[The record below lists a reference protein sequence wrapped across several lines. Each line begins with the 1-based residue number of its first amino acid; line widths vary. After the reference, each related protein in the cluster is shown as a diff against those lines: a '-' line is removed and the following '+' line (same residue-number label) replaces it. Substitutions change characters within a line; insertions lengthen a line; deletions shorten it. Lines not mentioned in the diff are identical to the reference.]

1 MTAQHYIR
9 KLMRALL
16 SKEAQLREYRKNM
29 KNFNEIQISENFMG
43 FSGLNW
49 PFYLKNKLNRVY
61 ALFRWV

>member
-29 KNFNEIQISENFMG
+29 DNNKVAEYHYNPIKVSHCLINF
-43 FSGLNW
+43 
-49 PFYLKNKLNRVY
+49 V
-61 ALFRWV
+61 